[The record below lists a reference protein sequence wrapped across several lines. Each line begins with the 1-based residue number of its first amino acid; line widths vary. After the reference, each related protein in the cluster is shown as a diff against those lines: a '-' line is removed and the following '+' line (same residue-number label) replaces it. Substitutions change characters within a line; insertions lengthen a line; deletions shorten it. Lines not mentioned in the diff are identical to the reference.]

1 MARKPNFKFER
12 LERERKKA
20 EKKAERAKMKEER
33 KLAAQMPDG
42 NTAADTGTEQAPAE
56 E

>member
-20 EKKAERAKMKEER
+20 EKKAERAKVKEER
-33 KLAAQMPDG
+33 KLASDPTDG
-42 NTAADTGTEQAPAE
+42 EPASDAASEQASAE

>member
-20 EKKAERAKMKEER
+20 EKKAERAKLKEER

-42 NTAADTGTEQAPAE
+42 DPAASAGTEQAATE